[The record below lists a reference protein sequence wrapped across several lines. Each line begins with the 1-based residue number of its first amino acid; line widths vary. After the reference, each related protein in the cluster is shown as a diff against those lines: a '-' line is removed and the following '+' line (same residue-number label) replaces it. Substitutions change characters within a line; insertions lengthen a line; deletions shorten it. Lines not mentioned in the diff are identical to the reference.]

1 MSEQPTR
8 APRGR
13 WRQRV
18 VVVGGGFGGLA
29 ATRGLRRENVDVLL
43 IDRTNHHLFQPLLY
57 QVAMAALSPAEIAL
71 PLRSLL
77 SRQKNAE
84 VMLGEVT
91 SINLR
96 ARRLETT
103 SGPVD
108 YHFLVLAAGSLTNFF
123 GREDWAESA
132 TGLKSLDDAVE
143 MRRRVLLALEHAEQ
157 EGDPERRRSLLTF
170 AVIGGGPTGVE
181 LAGALSE
188 LSRTTVRRDF
198 KHVRPEEISVVL
210 VEGSGSVLRAF
221 QDRSR
226 ERAVR
231 QLVALG
237 VDVRCDAR
245 VTNIDEQGL
254 TIEAAGVTRRIPA
267 ATILWGAGV
276 RGTELA
282 RSLEATVKLDPGGRV
297 IVDASLQLPGYDDVY
312 CVGDMAACTD
322 SRGVKVPGVAPAAG
336 QQGRFVARQIA
347 RRLQGSSTT
356 GLFQYVDKGNL
367 ATIGRQ
373 AAVAEFGRLQL
384 SGFVAWLLWLVVH
397 ICFLVGFRNRYVV
410 LVQWFWHYFT
420 YRGGAQLITGSTTAK
435 DELVKPRPRAKPMAV
450 STGPVSTTPTAATR

>member
-1 MSEQPTR
+1 MAEQATR

-29 ATRGLRRENVDVLL
+29 AARGLKRENVEVLL

-71 PLRSLL
+71 PIRSLL
-77 SRQKNAE
+77 SGQKNAE

-91 SINLR
+91 SVNLR

-108 YHFLVLAAGSLTNFF
+108 YHHLVLAAGSLTNFF
-123 GREDWAESA
+123 GRDDWAASA

-188 LSRTTVRRDF
+188 LSRTTVKRDF
-198 KHVRPEEISVVL
+198 KHVRPDEISVVL
-210 VEGSGSVLRAF
+210 VEGSGSVLRSF
-221 QDRSR
+221 QDRCR

-237 VDVRCDAR
+237 VEVRCDAR
-245 VTNIDEQGL
+245 VTNIDENGL
-254 TIEAAGVTRRIPA
+254 TIEADGTSKRIPA

-282 RSLEATVKLDPGGRV
+282 RSLEGTVKLDPGGRV
-297 IVDASLQLPGYDDVY
+297 IVDASLNLPGYDDVF
-312 CVGDMAACTD
+312 CIGDMAACTD
-322 SRGVKVPGVAPAAG
+322 ANGVKVPGVAPAAA
-336 QQGRFVARQIA
+336 QQGRFVARQIT
-347 RRLQGSSTT
+347 RRLQGSATL
-356 GLFQYVDKGNL
+356 GLFNYRDKGNL
-367 ATIGRQ
+367 ATIGRK

-384 SGFVAWLLWLVVH
+384 SGFVAWLLWLCVH

-420 YRGGAQLITGSTTAK
+420 YRGGAQLITGSTSSK
-435 DELVKPRPRAKPMAV
+435 DELVRPRPRAKPV
-450 STGPVSTTPTAATR
+450 SLPAAMTAAPSAATR

>member
-1 MSEQPTR
+1 MAEQATR

-29 ATRGLRRENVDVLL
+29 ATRGLKRENVDVLL

-71 PLRSLL
+71 PIRSLL
-77 SRQKNAE
+77 SGQKNAE

-91 SINLR
+91 SVNLR

-108 YHFLVLAAGSLTNFF
+108 YHHLVLAAGSLTNFF
-123 GREDWAESA
+123 GRDDWAASA

-198 KHVRPEEISVVL
+198 KHVRPDEISVVL
-210 VEGSGSVLRAF
+210 VEGSGSVLRSF
-221 QDRSR
+221 QDRCR

-245 VTNIDEQGL
+245 VTNIDEGGL
-254 TIEAAGVTRRIPA
+254 TIEADGASKRIPA

-282 RSLEATVKLDPGGRV
+282 RSLEGTVKLDPGGRV
-297 IVDASLQLPGYDDVY
+297 IVDASLNLPGYDDVF
-312 CVGDMAACTD
+312 CIGDMAACTD
-322 SRGVKVPGVAPAAG
+322 ANGVKVPGVAPAAA
-336 QQGRFVARQIA
+336 QQGTFVARQIA
-347 RRLQGSSTT
+347 RRLQGSATL
-356 GLFQYVDKGNL
+356 GVFHYRDKGNL
-367 ATIGRQ
+367 ATIGRK
-373 AAVAEFGRLQL
+373 AAVAEFGGSSCPASSPGC
-384 SGFVAWLLWLVVH
+384 SGCACTSVSWSAS
-397 ICFLVGFRNRYVV
+397 
-410 LVQWFWHYFT
+410 
-420 YRGGAQLITGSTTAK
+420 ATA
-435 DELVKPRPRAKPMAV
+435 
-450 STGPVSTTPTAATR
+450 TWC

>member
-1 MSEQPTR
+1 MTENAATR
-8 APRGR
+8 PVRGR

-18 VVVGGGFGGLA
+18 VIVGGGFGGLA
-29 ATRGLRRENVDVLL
+29 AARGLRRENVEVLL

-71 PLRSLL
+71 PIRSLL
-77 SRQKNAE
+77 SKQKNAE

-91 SINLR
+91 SVNLR

-123 GREDWAESA
+123 GREDWAQNA

-157 EGDPERRRSLLTF
+157 EADTERRRSLLTF

-210 VEGSGSVLRAF
+210 VEGSSSVLRSF
-221 QDRSR
+221 QDRCR
-226 ERAVR
+226 DRAVR
-231 QLVALG
+231 QLVSLG
-237 VDVRCDAR
+237 VEVRCDAR
-245 VTNIDEQGL
+245 VTNIDDTGL
-254 TIEAAGVTRRIPA
+254 TIESNGVVRRIPA

-282 RSLEATVKLDPGGRV
+282 KSLEGSVALDPAGRV
-297 IVDASLQLPGYDDVY
+297 IVDPSLNLPGFEDVY
-312 CVGDMAACTD
+312 CIGDMAACTD
-322 SRGVKVPGVAPAAG
+322 AQGVKVPGVAPAAAQAG
-336 QQGRFVARQIA
+336 KFVARQIA
-347 RRLQGSSTT
+347 RKLQGAATSQA
-356 GLFQYVDKGNL
+356 FRYVDKGNL
-367 ATIGRQ
+367 ATIGRR

-384 SGFVAWLLWLVVH
+384 SGLVAWLLWLCVH

-420 YRGGAQLITGSTTAK
+420 YRGGAQLITGSTDAK
-435 DELVKPRPRAKPMAV
+435 DQLVKPRPRAKPVTSRIPA
-450 STGPVSTTPTAATR
+450 